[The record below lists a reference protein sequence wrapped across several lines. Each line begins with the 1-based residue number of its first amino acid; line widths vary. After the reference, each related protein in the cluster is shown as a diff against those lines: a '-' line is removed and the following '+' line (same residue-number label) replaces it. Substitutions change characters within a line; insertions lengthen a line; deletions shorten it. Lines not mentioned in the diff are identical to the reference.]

1 MIFHIMEYKLINQD
15 IKEKEVID
23 WECKGNLIKLYLG
36 KNGEQRGDGWYIS
49 NYILNAGKVYKE
61 FISAEAVIYIP
72 WDCTILESNRMLV
85 SKNDIRDRV
94 LPCLTII
101 QSNNDT
107 TEIYF
112 GDKIF

>member
-1 MIFHIMEYKLINQD
+1 MIFHIMEYKIINQD

-36 KNGEQRGDGWYIS
+36 KNGEQRGDGWYIN
-49 NYILNAGKVYKE
+49 NYVLNADKVYKE

-72 WDCTILESNRMLV
+72 WDCTILEPNRMLV

-94 LPCLTII
+94 LPCLTIV

>member
-1 MIFHIMEYKLINQD
+1 M
-15 IKEKEVID
+15 
-23 WECKGNLIKLYLG
+23 GN
-36 KNGEQRGDGWYIS
+36 NV
-49 NYILNAGKVYKE
+49 LNADKVYKE

-72 WDCTILESNRMLV
+72 WDYTILEPNQMLV